1 VEITAADTRPAGGR
15 GFLLRLWGAVWR
27 LVLYALLFVALTLVA
42 TQGVEAAG
50 LASDDPL
57 SFASVTG
64 PLLASLVAGWVM
76 MRWVERRPFGAM
88 GFPLGRAAP
97 GETGM
102 GMLVGMGFLGATVLL
117 VAATGGAR
125 WIPDGG
131 TLPDYLGFA
140 LRTLALFALAAAL
153 EEVLFRGY
161 PFQVL
166 ERGIGAWPAAVLLS
180 LLFATAHAQNPNVRP
195 LGLVNIFLAGLM
207 LAAAYLRTR
216 SLWFATAVHL
226 AWNWAM
232 ATLLD
237 LPVSGI
243 EIDTP
248 LYTGVETGPDWWT
261 GGSFGPE
268 AGLAA
273 TLVIAA
279 GTVWL
284 LRTPRL
290 RESPDVRRLG
300 PLVEETPSPGPSP
313 QGGGEHYTVRPDG
326 GAA

>member
-1 VEITAADTRPAGGR
+1 METTAPDTRPAGGR

-27 LVLYALLFVALTLVA
+27 TVVYAVLFAAFTMAGMWALS
-42 TQGVEAAG
+42 AAG
-50 LASDDPL
+50 LGSEDPL
-57 SFASVTG
+57 GFGSVAV
-64 PLLASLVAGWVM
+64 PLLASLLAGWVM
-76 MRWVERRPFGAM
+76 MRGVERRPFGAM
-88 GFPLGRAAP
+88 GFPLGRAAL
-97 GETGM
+97 GESGA
-102 GMLVGMGFLGATVLL
+102 GMLVGAALLAATVLL
-117 VAATGGAR
+117 VAVTGGAR
-125 WIPDGG
+125 WIPDAG
-131 TLPDYLGFA
+131 TLPGYLGFA
-140 LRTLALFALAAAL
+140 LRTLAFFAVAAAL

-161 PFQVL
+161 PFQAL

-180 LLFATAHAQNPNVRP
+180 LLFATAHAGNPNVRP

-226 AWNWAM
+226 SWNWTM

-237 LPVSGI
+237 LPVSGL

-248 LYTGVETGPDWWT
+248 LYTGLETGPDWWT
-261 GGSFGPE
+261 GGAFGPE

-279 GTVWL
+279 GTAWL

-290 RESPDVRRLG
+290 RESPDVRNLG
-300 PLVEETPSPGPSP
+300 PLVEETPGHHAA
-313 QGGGEHYTVRPDG
+313 GLDDGRP
-326 GAA
+326 

>member
-1 VEITAADTRPAGGR
+1 MEATAPEASGGV
-15 GFLLRLWGAVWR
+15 LLRAWGAVWR
-27 LVLYALLFVALTLVA
+27 IVVYALLFLAFTTLLLFV
-42 TQGVEAAG
+42 VDAAG

-57 SFASVTG
+57 DFATTA
-64 PLLASLVAGWVM
+64 ASLAASLAAAWVM
-76 MRWVERRPFGAM
+76 MRGVERRPPGAM
-88 GFPLGRAAP
+88 GFPVGRAALRES
-97 GETGM
+97 GLGTA
-102 GMLVGMGFLGATVLL
+102 VGGALLAAAVLL
-117 VAATGGAR
+117 VAVTGGAR
-125 WIPDGG
+125 WMPDAG
-131 TLPDYLGFA
+131 TLPGYLGFA
-140 LRTLALFALAAAL
+140 LRTLAFFAVAAAV

-180 LLFATAHAQNPNVRP
+180 LLFALAHAGNPNVRP
-195 LGLVNIFLAGLM
+195 LGLVNIALAGVM
-207 LAAAYLRTR
+207 LSAAYLRTR

-226 AWNWAM
+226 GWNWTM

-237 LPVSGI
+237 LPVSGL

-279 GTVWL
+279 GTAWL
-284 LRTPRL
+284 VRTPRL
-290 RESPDVRRLG
+290 RESPDVMRLG
-300 PLVEETPSPGPSP
+300 PLAHGDLPAAGP
-313 QGGGEHYTVRPDG
+313 EDG
-326 GAA
+326 RG

>member
-1 VEITAADTRPAGGR
+1 METAAADTRPAGGR
-15 GFLLRLWGAVWR
+15 GFALRLWGAVWR
-27 LVLYALLFVALTLVA
+27 VVVYGLLFAALTMAGASAL
-42 TQGVEAAG
+42 EAAG
-50 LASDDPL
+50 LASDDPV
-57 SFASVTG
+57 SFGSVTIA
-64 PLLASLVAGWVM
+64 LLASLVAGWVM

-97 GETGM
+97 GEIGT
-102 GMLVGMGFLGATVLL
+102 GMLVGAAFLGATVLL
-117 VAATGGAR
+117 VAAAGGAR
-125 WIPDGG
+125 WIPDAG
-131 TLPDYLGFA
+131 TLPGYLGFA
-140 LRTLALFALAAAL
+140 LRTLALFAVAAAV
-153 EEVLFRGY
+153 EEVVFRGY

-180 LLFATAHAQNPNVRP
+180 LLFAMAHAGNPNVRP

-226 AWNWAM
+226 SWNWTM

-279 GTVWL
+279 GTAWL

-300 PLVEETPSPGPSP
+300 PLVEETPSPQEGR
-313 QGGGEHYTVRPDG
+313 EHYAARPDEG
-326 GAA
+326 RT